1 MFFNLPPQ
9 IIIFLL
15 SMLPVG
21 EKVAIPVAIK
31 VYGLSPW
38 ESFVITVIGSFIPT
52 IAIVYLMGP
61 ISEFFSKRF
70 IKVKKLFDWLFYH
83 TRKRHTKYFD
93 IFKELSLLVFVSI
106 PSPITGPWGGALA
119 SFVFGIPPKKA
130 LPFIFGGC
138 FISGIIITFL
148 TQGATILFK

>member
-1 MFFNLPPQ
+1 MFYNLPPQ

-106 PSPITGPWGGALA
+106 PSPIT
-119 SFVFGIPPKKA
+119 
-130 LPFIFGGC
+130 FIFGGC